1 MTSRIAVRAGCAK
14 SGEYNLEPGARLTRL
29 LSLPIELKDAQVELV
44 HAGGSEVA
52 GMVCGALVGGV
63 LLGGLGAAAGALLGG
78 RDTVLF
84 EAKWPD
90 GRSLVA
96 QCSSVAYQEF
106 VIAHYAANSPHP
118 PAPYVELSTTLLT
131 LLIACAGLW
140 LFVRC
145 AT

>member
-1 MTSRIAVRAGCAK
+1 MLSTIAVRTGYAK

-29 LSLPIELKDAQVELV
+29 LSAPIELKDAQVELV

-52 GMVCGALVGGV
+52 GVMRGAIVGGV

-78 RDTVLF
+78 QDTVLF
-84 EAKWPD
+84 LAKWPD

-96 QCSSVAYQEF
+96 QCSSVAYQEL
-106 VIAHYAANSPHP
+106 VIAHQAANSPHP
-118 PAPYVELSTTLLT
+118 PAPYVDLSTTLLT

-140 LFVRC
+140 LFVRFV
-145 AT
+145 T